1 MNIESAM
8 IWIWLAVVVL
18 SFILETMTQD
28 FVSIWFTLGALMTL
42 IFSSM
47 CNFWVEIIIFSMV
60 SLISIIATRPLVKKF
75 TARQVRNTNT
85 DEYVGKRVKVEKE
98 ISKYDSGE
106 VKINGIVYTAILMEE
121 EEKTIPLDSIVEIVT
136 LKGNKVVVRKLEE

>member
-8 IWIWLAVVVL
+8 IWIWLAIVVL

-28 FVSIWFTLGALMTL
+28 FVSIWFTLGALITL